1 MKPLTADEIRASFV
15 NCSKGEA
22 KRAMLPDLET
32 TPWPDLDFLGW
43 RDPSGSQRAYLVLER
58 VGAPVGLLLRQS
70 SGLGAARSTMCQI
83 CMTSHSGSAVALS
96 VARKTGQAGR
106 KGDSTGIYI
115 CRDLACSL
123 YVRGKKVSGAASL
136 RETLTL
142 DASVARLQRNLDQFV
157 DRVLVASRGSSPAGD
172 EFSRRRPSHL

>member
-22 KRAMLPDLET
+22 RRAALPDLDAV
-32 TPWPDLDFLGW
+32 PWPDLDFLGW
-43 RDPSGSQRAYLVLER
+43 PDRSGSHRAYLVLER
-58 VGAPVGLLLRQS
+58 HGVPTGLLLRQS
-70 SGLGAARSTMCQI
+70 SGVGAARSAMCQI
-83 CMTSHSGSAVALS
+83 CITSHSGGSVALS
-96 VARKTGQAGR
+96 VARKTGAAGK

-123 YVRGKKVSGAASL
+123 YVRGKRVSGAASL

-142 DASVARLQRNLDQFV
+142 EASVERLHRNLDQFV
-157 DRVLVASRGSSPAGD
+157 DRVLVD
-172 EFSRRRPSHL
+172 

>member
-1 MKPLTADEIRASFV
+1 MNPLTADDIRASFV

-22 KRAMLPDLET
+22 KRAVLPDLAA

-43 RDPSGSQRAYLVLER
+43 PDPSGSQRAYLVVER
-58 VGAPVGLLLRQS
+58 NGVAVGLLLRQS
-70 SGLGAARSTMCQI
+70 AGASATRSAMCQI
-83 CMTSHSGSAVALS
+83 CITSHSGTSVALS
-96 VARKTGQAGR
+96 VARKTGTAGK

-136 RETLTL
+136 RETIPLE
-142 DASVARLQRNLDQFV
+142 ASLERLRRNLDQFV
-157 DRVLVASRGSSPAGD
+157 DRVLVA
-172 EFSRRRPSHL
+172 